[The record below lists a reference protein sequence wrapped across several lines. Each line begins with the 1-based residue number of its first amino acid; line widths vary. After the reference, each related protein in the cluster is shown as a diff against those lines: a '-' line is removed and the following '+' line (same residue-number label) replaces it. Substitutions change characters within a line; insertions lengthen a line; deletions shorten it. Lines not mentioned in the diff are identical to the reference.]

1 MPISETCAQRHEP
14 VRFNLKGSGSPSW
27 GSHRAWWRSV
37 GGTHARGV
45 LIRSNSGARESTPV
59 GSVGAGGKAQSN
71 SDPRTTRTCRLA
83 GSQEPPAEGQHTVCT
98 GGCSRILLSI
108 PHAAEAARG
117 QHAFSKGA
125 PGLPLAT
132 CRVANAH
139 LGIREA
145 GRQLPVREPDH
156 HLGQVALWWRQRPS
170 VGEMPA
176 ATHASRVKHIKGQP
190 WKAAGPVGHLLTH
203 LAGPCS
209 SRCPRACTQ
218 AARIAQRSDPLA
230 GSGPRGH
237 ALPAAHRHREGSR
250 TTPQAIP
257 CQGIS
262 SGVQIEARST
272 GASSQQR

>member
-1 MPISETCAQRHEP
+1 M
-14 VRFNLKGSGSPSW
+14 L
-27 GSHRAWWRSV
+27 
-37 GGTHARGV
+37 
-45 LIRSNSGARESTPV
+45 GARPKATRILARLERAGWPAHKSLQQRASTLSARVAAAGSCCRFPMLPRQPGASTP
-59 GSVGAGGKAQSN
+59 S
-71 SDPRTTRTCRLA
+71 P
-83 GSQEPPAEGQHTVCT
+83 
-98 GGCSRILLSI
+98 I
-108 PHAAEAARG
+108 
-117 QHAFSKGA
+117 KGA
-125 PGLPLAT
+125 PGLPLAS